1 MDVEQLETGGH
12 MRVYV
17 KDFCNCILADPV
29 GYDGELVLKRLA
41 KEDSSD
47 YETEKESS
55 HSSPM
60 GTDAEEQDDADK
72 ESSYSSSMGTEGEE
86 QEDDSIL
93 IVSSDESVAIDVE
106 QADLVNVKNHLKSLA
121 KGGNEGPLD
130 KYESLR
136 GHKEKH
142 NFVKDLS
149 LDFNGGFAKATEE
162 RTGEKE
168 VELIGEEGWV
178 YKWGVAKAFGLPYTK
193 ENMPIIDAHCEELE
207 QGEADNEKLK
217 KQGHKM
223 YYLVESKKK
232 TTNRAKKTLKLH
244 KKHELKTKE
253 AYDEAYDSFK
263 DAGIMSLDDKKAP
276 RKKKPTRPARVNL
289 AKKDSNLLTDN
300 ERKILWFDNMK
311 KIRVALTKE
320 VEAGKQFT
328 ASLKKG
334 DMFAPK
340 FIKTIEQ
347 ETAALENAVAFL
359 DTKKGEAY
367 AMTGTAPFKKGS
379 KLEKAYEEACA
390 TLKYWKDT
398 RVPQLRAQLG
408 KGHSSGSDGK
418 A

>member
-1 MDVEQLETGGH
+1 

-60 GTDAEEQDDADK
+60 GTDAEEQDDANK

-121 KGGNEGPLD
+121 KSGNEGPLD

-168 VELIGEEGWV
+168 VELRRLDFETPRQW
-178 YKWGVAKAFGLPYTK
+178 P
-193 ENMPIIDAHCEELE
+193 
-207 QGEADNEKLK
+207 
-217 KQGHKM
+217 
-223 YYLVESKKK
+223 
-232 TTNRAKKTLKLH
+232 TL
-244 KKHELKTKE
+244 
-253 AYDEAYDSFK
+253 
-263 DAGIMSLDDKKAP
+263 
-276 RKKKPTRPARVNL
+276 
-289 AKKDSNLLTDN
+289 
-300 ERKILWFDNMK
+300 
-311 KIRVALTKE
+311 
-320 VEAGKQFT
+320 
-328 ASLKKG
+328 
-334 DMFAPK
+334 
-340 FIKTIEQ
+340 
-347 ETAALENAVAFL
+347 
-359 DTKKGEAY
+359 
-367 AMTGTAPFKKGS
+367 
-379 KLEKAYEEACA
+379 
-390 TLKYWKDT
+390 
-398 RVPQLRAQLG
+398 
-408 KGHSSGSDGK
+408 
-418 A
+418 